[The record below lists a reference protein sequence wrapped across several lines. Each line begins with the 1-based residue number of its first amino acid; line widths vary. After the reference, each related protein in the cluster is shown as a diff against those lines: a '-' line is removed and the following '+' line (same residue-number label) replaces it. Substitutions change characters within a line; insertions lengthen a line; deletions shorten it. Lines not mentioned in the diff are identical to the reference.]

1 MKKKCFIAIC
11 ILAILYATFAPDVQH
26 DYKLDAGECKRDTGR
41 IATIKLKSGHIRM
54 YYNDVDTGYFA
65 EAPECPLCNKEINT
79 TRN

>member
-1 MKKKCFIAIC
+1 MEKKWVIAI
-11 ILAILYATFAPDVQH
+11 IIALAFIVVLPDVRH
-26 DYKLDAGECKRDTGR
+26 DYKIDAGSAKLDTGR

>member
-1 MKKKCFIAIC
+1 MRKKWVIAI
-11 ILAILYATFAPDVQH
+11 IITLAFIVVLPDVRH
-26 DYKLDAGECKRDTGR
+26 DYKRDAGSVKIDTGR
-41 IATIKLKSGHIRM
+41 IVTIKLKSGHIRM

>member
-1 MKKKCFIAIC
+1 MKKWVIAI
-11 ILAILYATFAPDVQH
+11 IIALAFIVVLPDVRH
-26 DYKLDAGECKRDTGR
+26 DYKRDAGSVKLDTGR

-54 YYNDVDTGYFA
+54 YYNDVDSGYFA

>member
-1 MKKKCFIAIC
+1 MKKKWVITIIIALAFIVV
-11 ILAILYATFAPDVQH
+11 LPDVRH
-26 DYKLDAGECKRDTGR
+26 DYKRDAGSVKLDTGR

-65 EAPECPLCNKEINT
+65 EAPECPLCNKEVNT